1 MRSIISK
8 MSHSCTILNCN
19 TDKISQQAR
28 KEEETEP
35 VSAEEEKA
43 GQIEIH
49 FINAANVLLCQLK
62 LNVTTTFLMYRTV
75 QRYKMKSIYNKIY
88 NRTTPTKTYVP
99 DSETFFF
106 QSGPKR
112 PYEQR
117 SKNLVNC
124 INGRYFQYSLSIF
137 AKLSI
142 QTSVHYTLISFHN
155 LSFCMLIY
163 HPGIK

>member
-1 MRSIISK
+1 MSFCVIKSLSKQSTLSFTTHLYIVYKLGGGKKKKVSTIGSSMRSIISK

-62 LNVTTTFLMYRTV
+62 LNVTTTFLMYRIV
-75 QRYKMKSIYNKIY
+75 
-88 NRTTPTKTYVP
+88 
-99 DSETFFF
+99 
-106 QSGPKR
+106 
-112 PYEQR
+112 
-117 SKNLVNC
+117 
-124 INGRYFQYSLSIF
+124 
-137 AKLSI
+137 
-142 QTSVHYTLISFHN
+142 
-155 LSFCMLIY
+155 
-163 HPGIK
+163 